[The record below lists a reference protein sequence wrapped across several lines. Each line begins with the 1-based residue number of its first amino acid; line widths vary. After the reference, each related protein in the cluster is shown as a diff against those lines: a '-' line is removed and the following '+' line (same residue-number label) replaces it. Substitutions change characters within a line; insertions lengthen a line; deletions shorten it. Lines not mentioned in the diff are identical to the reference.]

1 MFLLKTSKVLE
12 PLLPQEGNI
21 CKLTETFICAFM
33 HAINLQ
39 CSNKEARIGISNARK
54 HSVFNRNSTKF
65 GWREFRF
72 YNLKVNPHFK
82 LSEKLFKKNA

>member
-1 MFLLKTSKVLE
+1 
-12 PLLPQEGNI
+12 
-21 CKLTETFICAFM
+21 M
-33 HAINLQ
+33 HATNLQ
-39 CSNKEARIGISNARK
+39 CLNKEAFVGISNARK

-82 LSEKLFKKNA
+82 LSEKLSKKNAHFSQSKIE